1 MLYYFECR
9 KCFLNV
15 YCTRIYYARD
25 RQIRK
30 ERKGWHVVNQS
41 MSCHVVRSS
50 HDMSVSQRC
59 FVTRVGN
66 VVDGGSNCGGC
77 GSSRRGRGDGAW
89 WLVGWCKPHASQVV
103 SGGLFVL

>member
-1 MLYYFECR
+1 MFSKCVLYTYLLRARQTDQKRKKGLACR
-9 KCFLNV
+9 
-15 YCTRIYYARD
+15 
-25 RQIRK
+25 
-30 ERKGWHVVNQS
+30 QS